1 MCLCL
6 CLPNLCLCLCVS
18 NLCLCLCLP
27 NLCQKEE
34 LLETFDSP
42 QGGGI
47 KEHVQSDLPEKFQVS
62 IWMVLPGISIQVEHF
77 SRFHGLTKLLVC
89 WRPTCAPSKHFL
101 HSNPIFRS
109 PGSLRKYW
117 NPNILT
123 KEVLSVPVPTLRRLE
138 RLEIHIQRQILSAD
152 NFATPSYST

>member
-1 MCLCL
+1 MADS
-6 CLPNLCLCLCVS
+6 CLPNVRMRLRLCFP
-18 NLCLCLCLP
+18 NLCLCLP

-62 IWMVLPGISIQVEHF
+62 IWMVLPGISMQVEHF
-77 SRFHGLTKLLVC
+77 SRFHG
-89 WRPTCAPSKHFL
+89 PTCALSKRFL

-117 NPNILT
+117 KPTILT
-123 KEVLSVPVPTLRRLE
+123 KEVLSVPVPTLRKYWN
-138 RLEIHIQRQILSAD
+138 QNIL
-152 NFATPSYST
+152 TK

>member
-1 MCLCL
+1 MADS
-6 CLPNLCLCLCVS
+6 CLPNVRMRLRLCFP
-18 NLCLCLCLP
+18 NLCLCLP

-47 KEHVQSDLPEKFQVS
+47 EEHVQSDLPEKFQVS

-109 PGSLRKYW
+109 PGSLRKYCM
-117 NPNILT
+117 PNILT
-123 KEVLSVPVPTLRRLE
+123 KKDVLSVYRLQ
-138 RLEIHIQRQILSAD
+138 H
-152 NFATPSYST
+152 

>member
-1 MCLCL
+1 MADSCF
-6 CLPNLCLCLCVS
+6 PNRCMH
-18 NLCLCLCLP
+18 LCLP

-47 KEHVQSDLPEKFQVS
+47 EEHVQSDLPEKFQVS

-89 WRPTCAPSKHFL
+89 WGATCAPSKHFQ

-117 NPNILT
+117 NPNILK
-123 KEVLSVPVPTLRRLE
+123 KEVLSVPIPTLRRLE
-138 RLEIHIQRQILSAD
+138 MLETHIRRQISSSD
-152 NFATPSYST
+152 NFATPSYLT